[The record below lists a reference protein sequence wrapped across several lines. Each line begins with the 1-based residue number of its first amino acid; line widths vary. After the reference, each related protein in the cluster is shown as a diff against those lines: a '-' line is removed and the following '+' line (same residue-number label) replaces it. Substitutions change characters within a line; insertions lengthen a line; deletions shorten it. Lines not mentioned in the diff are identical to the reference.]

1 MALGLGLKET
11 SGVISIDEYIVNFL
25 EFDNVTSFKHV
36 VKTIGI
42 DRLQERVDVTK
53 SYMKNECES
62 LQFNVNAFSK
72 ALTNYNKNKNKD

>member
-11 SGVISIDEYIVNFL
+11 SGVISIDAYIVNFL

-36 VKTIGI
+36 VETIGI

-53 SYMKNECES
+53 SYMNTECES

-72 ALTNYNKNKNKD
+72 ALTNYTKK